1 MLSEEIT
8 AWAARAI
15 GPQAHCVSAIPLY
28 TWRPNP
34 PWVLHF
40 DDGSRP
46 ITVVLRVG
54 PADAPLDQ
62 TQLVIRRIVAA
73 MTLAEHYQVPAPH
86 LIAADPDGATIGTPA
101 LLETFLHGSS
111 TVPVEP
117 SPERLRA
124 FGVAIATLSVA
135 DAVPTEDLPFRTA
148 GIDIDHAAA
157 QRRRAMRYDTA
168 SQNERAIMVEEVCET
183 GECQPEQA
191 IRTIT
196 EPTGGRSEFLETADE
211 RLTSIEVP
219 DLGTVLVHGDIWQ
232 GNTLWI
238 DDQLTGIVDW
248 DAARTGPPGID
259 LGAARLDAALFFG
272 VDAAAEVLRGWQQS
286 SPVTLDTTAIA
297 YWDARTAVNTPA
309 DMNPPNG
316 MYGRPDLDRATATRR
331 RDKFLQ
337 TALRTLS

>member
-15 GPQAHCVSAIPLY
+15 GRHARCVSATPLY
-28 TWRPNP
+28 TWRSNP

-46 ITVVLRVG
+46 ISAVLRMA

-62 TQLVIRRIVAA
+62 TQAVVRRIVAA

-86 LIAADPDGATIGTPA
+86 LIAADMDGATGTPA
-101 LLETFLHGSS
+101 LLETFLRGRSS
-111 TVPVEP
+111 VPAEP
-117 SPERLRA
+117 SPARLRA

-135 DAVPTEDLPFRTA
+135 DAVPTQDLPFRTA
-148 GIDIDHAAA
+148 GIDINHAAA

-168 SQNERAIMVEEVCET
+168 SHNERAAIVQELCET
-183 GECQPEQA
+183 DECQPEQA

-196 EPTGGRSEFLETADE
+196 EPAGGRSEFLETADQ

-219 DLGTVLVHGDIWQ
+219 DGGTVLVHGDIWQ
-232 GNTLWI
+232 GNTLWK

-272 VDAAAEVLRGWQQS
+272 VDAAADVLRGWRQS
-286 SPVTLDTTAIA
+286 SPVTLDATAIA
-297 YWDARTAVNTPA
+297 YWDARTALNTPA
-309 DMNPPNG
+309 DMNPPNS

-331 RDKFLQ
+331 RDEFLQ
-337 TALRTLS
+337 TALHTLS